1 MKYLQHSQLL
11 HTCAIS
17 PDTEQIH
24 IHTKI
29 KAHTIRTEFIFLNLI
44 QYNASTINQ
53 KYSLTGVISNDRGLS
68 PFADDVNKA
77 H

>member
-1 MKYLQHSQLL
+1 MFPLKVYKKTNFRENS
-11 HTCAIS
+11 
-17 PDTEQIH
+17 DTH
-24 IHTKI
+24 GNKTI
-29 KAHTIRTEFIFLNLI
+29 KDQTTRTQFIFLNSI